1 MPTPPRAPRG
11 VVELDSEWM
20 DEISDPASLVDAAQ
34 QAAAAGDYPTA
45 AHRLRD
51 AAEWQERQL
60 GPDHPDL
67 VNTLNN
73 LGVVLERSRRLEEA
87 EGAYRRAYAIARKV
101 FDASHPFV
109 VTSAANLREFC
120 EAHGVAFSP
129 SAPAPEGPAA
139 AVPPVAVV
147 ESPAVGE
154 SALARQPA
162 DGGSAA
168 GKPAVVEA
176 RAERAAVQVAL
187 EGRTWKPAAAVPDA
201 LDDPRRGSSM
211 RVVAIAGALAV
222 VLGIAWLM
230 TRSSEQATSSAVS
243 SEAGSERGD
252 AAPTSGKPLQE
263 SPATGGGSVPGPA
276 AREAPTRTANRSA
289 GSPTGFSIVDAEL
302 CQTLVTRPGTAEWTC
317 TPAAASVPPG
327 RLAYYTRVRSP
338 SAVDVEHRWYRG
350 DVLQQRV
357 GLPVQANPGSG
368 YRTYSRRTIGAD
380 EAGPWRVELRSES
393 GALLHEQRFVVR

>member
-1 MPTPPRAPRG
+1 
-11 VVELDSEWM
+11 M
-20 DEISDPASLVDAAQ
+20 DEISDPASLVEAAQ

-73 LGVVLERSRRLEEA
+73 LGVVLERARRLEEA

-101 FDASHPFV
+101 FDANHPFV

-120 EAHGVAFSP
+120 DAHGVAFGPSP
-129 SAPAPEGPAA
+129 PAPNEPAA
-139 AVPPVAVV
+139 AVQPAAVV

-154 SALARQPA
+154 PAVIRQPA
-162 DGGSAA
+162 GGGSAA
-168 GKPAVVEA
+168 GKPAAVEA
-176 RAERAAVQVAL
+176 RAERAAVPAP
-187 EGRTWKPAAAVPDA
+187 ENRTWKAAAALPDA
-201 LDDPRRGSSM
+201 LDEPRRGSSM
-211 RVVAIAGALAV
+211 RVVAVAGALAI
-222 VLGIAWLM
+222 VLGITWLM
-230 TRSSEQATSSAVS
+230 TRSAEQATSSAAS

-252 AAPTSGKPLQE
+252 AAPTTGKPSQE
-263 SPATGGGSVPGPA
+263 SPATRDGSVPGPA
-276 AREAPTRTANRSA
+276 AREEPARTAGRSA
-289 GSPTGFSIVDAEL
+289 GSPAGFSIVNAEI
-302 CQTLVTRPGTAEWTC
+302 CQTLVTRPGAAEWTC
-317 TPAAASVPPG
+317 TPAGASVPPG

-338 SAVDVEHRWYRG
+338 SDVNVEHRWYRG

-393 GALLHEQRFVVR
+393 GVLLREQRFVVR

>member
-1 MPTPPRAPRG
+1 MG
-11 VVELDSEWM
+11 
-20 DEISDPASLVDAAQ
+20 EISDPASLVEAAQ

-87 EGAYRRAYAIARKV
+87 EGAYRRAHAIARKA
-101 FDASHPFV
+101 FDATHPFV

-120 EAHGVAFSP
+120 DAHGVAFGP
-129 SAPAPEGPAA
+129 SATAPKGPAA
-139 AVPPVAVV
+139 AVQPAAVV
-147 ESPAVGE
+147 QSLAAGEPAV
-154 SALARQPA
+154 ARQPA
-162 DGGSAA
+162 GRGSAV
-168 GKPAVVEA
+168 GKPAAVEA
-176 RAERAAVQVAL
+176 HAGRAAVPAAP
-187 EGRTWKPAAAVPDA
+187 EDRTWKPAAAVPDA
-201 LDDPRRGSSM
+201 LDEPRRGSSM
-211 RVVAIAGALAV
+211 RVVAVAGALAV
-222 VLGIAWLM
+222 VLGIVWLM
-230 TRSSEQATSSAVS
+230 TRSPEQAASSAVG
-243 SEAGSERGD
+243 SEADATRGD
-252 AAPTSGKPLQE
+252 AAPTPATPLQE
-263 SPATGGGSVPGPA
+263 SPATRGGSLPGPGPSPA
-276 AREAPTRTANRSA
+276 ARDQPARPADSSA
-289 GSPTGFSIVDAEL
+289 ASPAGFSIVAAEI
-302 CQTLVTRPGTAEWTC
+302 CQTLVTRPGAAEWTC
-317 TPAAASVPPG
+317 TPSGASVPPG

-338 SAVDVEHRWYRG
+338 SDVNVEHRWYRG

-393 GALLHEQRFVVR
+393 GALLHEQRVVVR

>member
-1 MPTPPRAPRG
+1 
-11 VVELDSEWM
+11 M
-20 DEISDPASLVDAAQ
+20 DEISDPASLVEAAQ

-45 AHRLRD
+45 AYRLRD

-120 EAHGVAFSP
+120 EAHGVAFGP

-139 AVPPVAVV
+139 AVQPAAVV
-147 ESPAVGE
+147 ESPAVG
-154 SALARQPA
+154 APAVARQPA
-162 DGGSAA
+162 AGGSAA
-168 GKPAVVEA
+168 GKPAAVEA
-176 RAERAAVQVAL
+176 RAKRAAVPAAP

-201 LDDPRRGSSM
+201 LDEPRRGSSM
-211 RVVAIAGALAV
+211 RVVAIAGTLAV
-222 VLGIAWLM
+222 VLGITWLM

-252 AAPTSGKPLQE
+252 AAPTTGKPSQE
-263 SPATGGGSVPGPA
+263 SPATRGGSVPGAA
-276 AREAPTRTANRSA
+276 AREEPARPADRSA
-289 GSPTGFSIVDAEL
+289 GSPAGFSIVDAEL
-302 CQTLVTRPGTAEWTC
+302 CQTLVTRPGAAEWTC
-317 TPAAASVPPG
+317 TPAGASVPPG
-327 RLAYYTRVRSP
+327 RLAYYTRVRS
-338 SAVDVEHRWYRG
+338 SSDVSVEHRWYRG

-357 GLPVQANPGSG
+357 ELPVQANPASG
-368 YRTYSRRTIGAD
+368 YRTYSRRTIGTD
-380 EAGPWRVELRSES
+380 EAGAWRVELRSES
-393 GALLHEQRFVVR
+393 GALLREQRFVVR